1 MKITLTSK
9 EAQQIIREY
18 FSYDDDVQIEIEIE
32 ADLEDGESEQ
42 SVYDIVTNAQSQI
55 RSEEVWYENI
65 KATEGMPEVLLRSIP
80 TQTKI
85 TVELNDGARVIGFPC
100 EWNLM
105 WNSFRND
112 GLFIKKWKYGWH

>member
-9 EAQQIIREY
+9 EAQQIIRDY
-18 FSYDDDVQIEIEIE
+18 YSYDSDVQIEIEN
-32 ADLEDGESEQ
+32 DDTEQ

-65 KATEGMPEVLLRSIP
+65 KTTKGMPDVLMRSIH
-80 TQTKI
+80 TKTKI
-85 TVELNDGARVIGFPC
+85 TVELNDGARSIGFPY

-105 WNSFRND
+105 WNSFRSD